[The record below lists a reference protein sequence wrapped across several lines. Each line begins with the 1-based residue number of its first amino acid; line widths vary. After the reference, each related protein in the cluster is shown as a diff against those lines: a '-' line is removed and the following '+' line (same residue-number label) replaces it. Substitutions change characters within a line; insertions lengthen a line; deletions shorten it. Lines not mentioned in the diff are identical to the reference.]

1 MNINKDQQQK
11 TTRKKFNQRQY
22 TRKTQHFKKKHQ
34 RTRLPTKT
42 KANKRTPHNYPQS
55 DATLLV
61 VDTNL
66 TTSQSSLIK
75 KKSIPLDTESNTD
88 PTLFLTDYSMI
99 SNITFKQMLLTIT
112 NIHTD
117 TWVESLNNE
126 EILTLTRQFASVIN
140 KLNYLKLQNEQWTYY
155 YHLGMTEGIWNGR
168 VPKTMA
174 TANSMCHTYGRSK
187 CLIEQRRQKYKQQ
200 LEQIECQLN
209 EYIKNTPTVSD
220 ANRIMTIVHDL
231 IHQDQYQLRT
241 ELERRRHVLKFDAI
255 DHQLVQDFYRL
266 KPRQTEV
273 GYSIFS

>member
-1 MNINKDQQQK
+1 MNMNKDQQQQ

-42 KANKRTPHNYPQS
+42 KANKRTHNCQQP
-55 DATLLV
+55 DTTPLV
-61 VDTNL
+61 GHTNL

-75 KKSIPLDTESNTD
+75 KKCIPLDTEPNTD

-99 SNITFKQMLLTIT
+99 SNMTFKQMLLTIPNT
-112 NIHTD
+112 HTD
-117 TWVESLNNE
+117 TWVQSLNNE
-126 EILTLTRQFASVIN
+126 EILTLTRQFASLIN

-168 VPKTMA
+168 VSKTMA
-174 TANSMCHTYGRSK
+174 IANSMCHTYGRSK
-187 CLIEQRRQKYKQQ
+187 FLIEQRRQKYKQQ
-200 LEQIECQLN
+200 LEQIKCQLN
-209 EYIKNTPTVSD
+209 EYMKHTPTVPD

-231 IHQDQYQLRT
+231 IHNDQYQLRT
-241 ELERRRHVLKFDAI
+241 ELERRRHVLKFDAT

-266 KPRQTEV
+266 NPRQTEV
-273 GYSIFS
+273 G